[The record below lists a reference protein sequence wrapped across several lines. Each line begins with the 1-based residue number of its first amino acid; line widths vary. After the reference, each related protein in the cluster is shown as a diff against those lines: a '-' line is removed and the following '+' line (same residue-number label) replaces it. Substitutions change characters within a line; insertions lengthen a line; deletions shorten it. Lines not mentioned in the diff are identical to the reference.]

1 MNSKPSTMKNI
12 LFAAFVFASFHSS
25 FAQEKE
31 EEKKG
36 WKRENIFLGTGVNL
50 GFFNGF
56 IIGLNPEVG
65 YSVAKFMDVGL
76 ATNFNYISQNDIN
89 APVTYRQTV
98 VGAGPFVRLWPA
110 RMFFVG
116 SQFEYNQINYS
127 IKQSGSVVLKEKR
140 EAPSLLVGAGYGNRI
155 LGGNQFYTSIYIDVL
170 KDVNSPYVDQFNRNL
185 PVFRTSFLF
194 YLRPKSERQNR

>member
-1 MNSKPSTMKNI
+1 MKKI
-12 LFAAFVFASFHSS
+12 LVLVFILGSFSS
-25 FAQEKE
+25 AIAQQKE

-36 WKRENIFLGTGVNL
+36 WKRENLFLGTGINL

-65 YSVAKFMDVGL
+65 YSVAKFLDAGL

-89 APVTYRQTV
+89 APITYRQTV
-98 VGAGPFVRLWPA
+98 LGGGPFVRIWPA
-110 RMFFVG
+110 QMFFVG

-127 IKQSGSVVLKEKR
+127 IKQSGSIVLKEKR
-140 EAPSLLVGAGYGNRI
+140 EAPSLLVGAGYGSRVV
-155 LGGNQFYTSIYIDVL
+155 GGSQFYTSIYIDIL
-170 KDVNSPYVDQFNRNL
+170 KNANSPYIDQFNRNL

-194 YLRPKSERQNR
+194 YLRPKSERQQR